1 MCELWRLRLHE
12 AEMGV
17 TILEKIGASI
27 PGQVDEETGGEDAE
41 EEESELPEPRVP
53 IVRVADAQVP
63 LGRDRQGCVG

>member
-1 MCELWRLRLHE
+1 
-12 AEMGV
+12 MGV
-17 TILEKIGASI
+17 TISEKIGASV
-27 PGQVDEETGGEDAE
+27 PGQVDEEAGGEDAE

>member
-1 MCELWRLRLHE
+1 MHPPS
-12 AEMGV
+12 V
-17 TILEKIGASI
+17 